1 MPDLVERSIIQS
13 HYETFT
19 VCESIYANPNELTV
33 DTDTRQIINAL
44 QEYFESTPTPDHE
57 ECLQN
62 STLGKSLIRSR
73 ALRLVIQ
80 QLIDDQPDLA
90 LRIAVELPLLQFEE
104 EHQGGLVKLGIQ
116 SPDFLSR
123 ASSDRLVK
131 ELVLAMDDARAN
143 GLATAEEDNVG
154 LIMDACQRV
163 VTLGSELVQQEKHHQ
178 QQQARTLRGEKEVGT
193 DNEEEELQRVWF
205 WFPSLSTREKRR
217 DLVTYASRWGLTG
230 FVLAGTFAFAF
241 PFHPPSLTHID
252 SLSLMF

>member
-33 DTDTRQIINAL
+33 DMDTRQIINAL
-44 QEYFESTPTPDHE
+44 QEYFESTPTPGLE
-57 ECLQN
+57 ECLQD

-80 QLIDDQPDLA
+80 QLIDDQPDLV
-90 LRIAVELPLLQFEE
+90 LRIAVELPLLQSEE

-116 SPDFLSR
+116 SPHFLSR

-131 ELVLAMDDARAN
+131 ELVLTMDEARAN
-143 GLATAEEDNVG
+143 GLATAAEDNVG

-163 VTLGSELVQQEKHHQ
+163 VTLGSELVQQEKQ
-178 QQQARTLRGEKEVGT
+178 QQQARTARGDKGLGM
-193 DNEEEELQRVWF
+193 DNGEEEELQRVWF